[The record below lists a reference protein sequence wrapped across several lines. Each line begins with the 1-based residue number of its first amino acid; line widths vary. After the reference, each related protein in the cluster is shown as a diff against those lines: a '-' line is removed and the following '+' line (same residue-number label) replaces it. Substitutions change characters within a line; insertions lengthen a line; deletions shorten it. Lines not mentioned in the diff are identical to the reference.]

1 MRKIVLTPTYDSYG
15 DVEILSNF
23 LVALGGVY
31 NVYRE
36 GRNIVIE
43 LADGQSPAEV
53 VRTVLDM
60 GHELALPVYVFTAKK
75 GLDDRV
81 VVRRLEEHPLIVAA
95 EYYPRSGRG
104 AVVAVPG
111 ASREGVEAALR
122 SAVDGAVVESASIQP
137 IRKSFG

>member
-1 MRKIVLTPTYDSYG
+1 
-15 DVEILSNF
+15 VEILSNF

-36 GRNIVIE
+36 GRDIVIE

-53 VRTVLDM
+53 VRTVLDV

-81 VVRRLEEHPLIVAA
+81 VVRRLEEHPLVVAA

-104 AVVAVPG
+104 AVVAVPS
-111 ASREGVEAALR
+111 ASREEVEATL
-122 SAVDGAVVESASIQP
+122 SAVVESASIQP